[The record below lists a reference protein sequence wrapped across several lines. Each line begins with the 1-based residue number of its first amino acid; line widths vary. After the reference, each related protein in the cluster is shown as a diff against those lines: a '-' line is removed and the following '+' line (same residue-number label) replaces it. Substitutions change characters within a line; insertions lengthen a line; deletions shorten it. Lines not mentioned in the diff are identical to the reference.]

1 MLVFICGFYTC
12 YLLKCAENKH
22 TKHRYAKQDEKMLL
36 NRLTAYK
43 SNHLLFMHDCRGDFD
58 NNLSERDL
66 RKESSHKMYCAIGSK
81 IRYEMF
87 EYILE

>member
-1 MLVFICGFYTC
+1 
-12 YLLKCAENKH
+12 
-22 TKHRYAKQDEKMLL
+22 MLL

-43 SNHLLFMHDCRGDFD
+43 SNHLLFMHDFRVDFD